1 MRRPR
6 RNHTAAFKAKVAI
19 AALKGDKTLATLAER
34 FDVHPDQI
42 TQWRTQLLENA
53 GGVFASAGE
62 KQATMPDLK
71 ELHAKIGQQA
81 LLANI
86 PKEVRPHLAQL
97 IADKFV
103 RFTTFF
109 NYGDAMIRS

>member
-1 MRRPR
+1 MA
-6 RNHTAAFKAKVAI
+6 H
-19 AALKGDKTLATLAER
+19 
-34 FDVHPDQI
+34 
-42 TQWRTQLLENA
+42 
-53 GGVFASAGE
+53 
-62 KQATMPDLK
+62 LK